1 MTRVAP
7 PKPDLTAD
15 DFLNP
20 PARLCNFARQVADA
34 DPDLRATLEAAIAGG
49 ANANRIYS
57 VLHRAGLPTLSPNP
71 IRNHLAGRCSCPK
84 P

>member
-1 MTRVAP
+1 MTRAAP
-7 PKPDLTAD
+7 PKPDLTAA

-20 PARLCNFARQVADA
+20 PARLCNFAQWVMDA
-34 DPDLRATLEAAIAGG
+34 DPALRAALEPAIAGG
-49 ANANRIYS
+49 ANANKIYT
-57 VLHRAGLPTLSPNP
+57 VLHRAGIKTFSPNP